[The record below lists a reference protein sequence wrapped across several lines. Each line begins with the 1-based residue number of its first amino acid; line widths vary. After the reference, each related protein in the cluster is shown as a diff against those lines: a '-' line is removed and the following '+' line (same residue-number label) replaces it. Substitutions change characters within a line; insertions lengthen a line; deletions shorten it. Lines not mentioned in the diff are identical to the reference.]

1 MTIQISENI
10 NMLLYFVTFLYIS
23 SMSGYILYL
32 FKQKDKIEKTALFL
46 MGAGFLFHFISLI
59 IESFFAGTLPA
70 HTMGQNLS
78 IAALS
83 LSGAFIFFRY
93 RSKLKILGV
102 FASPLTV
109 FIMIAA
115 LVTPASPGKEIT
127 AIKSIWIV
135 SHISLIFIGEA
146 ALALACGAGIL
157 YLIQERGIKKKK
169 TGFFY
174 RRLPSLDL
182 LDYTSYLC
190 IVTGFTMLTFGLVTG
205 FIYAKSIWG
214 SFWRWDPKE
223 IWSVATWLFYAAL
236 LHFRLVS
243 GWQGKKSAIMTIIGF
258 AALLFTFLGVNLFIG
273 SHHQIFTK

>member
-1 MTIQISENI
+1 MTIEISENI
-10 NMLLYFVTFLYIS
+10 IMLLYFVTFLYIA

-32 FKQKDKIEKTALFL
+32 FKQKDKIEKFALLL
-46 MGAGFLFHFISLI
+46 MGTGFSFHFISLA
-59 IESFFAGTLPA
+59 IESLFTGTLPA

-78 IAALS
+78 IAALA

-109 FIMIAA
+109 FIMVAA
-115 LVTPASPGKEIT
+115 LVTPVSEGKEIA
-127 AIKSIWIV
+127 AIRSVWLV
-135 SHISLIFIGEA
+135 SHITLIFIGEA

-157 YLIQERGIKKKK
+157 YLIQERGIKGKH

-205 FIYAKSIWG
+205 FIYAKSTWG
-214 SFWRWDPKE
+214 SFWSWDPKE

-243 GWQGKKSAIMTIIGF
+243 GWQGRKSAIMTIIGF
-258 AALLFTFLGVNLFIG
+258 AALLFTFLGVNLFIE
-273 SHHQIFTK
+273 SHHQIFTN